1 MTDNYGN
8 YFCSV
13 LISYLQSHQR
23 YSFLQQIK
31 GQEFVDISCN
41 NRGTYVLQTIIE
53 AVTQDEEYEIIKE
66 NLLESNNI
74 CKLAMDKEG
83 EHLILKIITTFPEER
98 RDYLFKVICDNFQ
111 LLATDKQGLCVMKK
125 LIEFTKDP
133 ESQKIIV
140 QKIGENPLLYV

>member
-1 MTDNYGN
+1 M
-8 YFCSV
+8 
-13 LISYLQSHQR
+13 
-23 YSFLQQIK
+23 
-31 GQEFVDISCN
+31 DISCN

-66 NLLESNNI
+66 NLLENNNI

-111 LLATDKQGLCVMKK
+111 QLATDKQGLCVMKK